1 MRRAA
6 AALCFLVLV
15 LPGFLH
21 GQVGS
26 TTDILTGTVTDE
38 NGAALAGAIVEA
50 LSLDTQITRRTN
62 TDGRGRYTILFPDG
76 RGQYQM
82 TARYL
87 VRQPQQATLQRH
99 PDVDRLT

>member
-6 AALCFLVLV
+6 AALGFLVL
-15 LPGFLH
+15 LLTGFLH

-38 NGAALAGAIVEA
+38 NGTPIAGAIVEA
-50 LSLDTQITRRTN
+50 LSLETQITRRTN
-62 TDGRGRYTILFPDG
+62 TDARGRYTILFPDG
-76 RGQYQM
+76 GGQYQM

-87 VRQPQQATLQRH
+87 GRQPQQTTLQRYA
-99 PDVDRLT
+99 DEDRFL